1 MRILVTG
8 ARGKVGSAT
17 VAALADAG
25 HDVSATDMSRPRFEA
40 DAGGVPYR
48 QGDLTDAGDAFALV
62 RGHDAVVHTAAI
74 PDPMHNPPHV
84 VFANNLTATFNVIEA
99 AVRFGVPRVVNLSSE
114 TVPGFFFPERPFL
127 PDYVPVDE
135 QHPIRPQD
143 PYATAKHFGE
153 QLMDA
158 ATRRSDLTG
167 ISIRPSWVQWEG
179 NIEDNL
185 GPWLREPVASE
196 GFWAYIDAY
205 DLADAIRL
213 AAEATTPAPRGRLH
227 RLARHRLARDA
238 RDAGASASTATRR
251 PRSGRRT
258 EERPNGI
265 SIAKARALIG
275 YDPQR
280 SWRDYLEDDGRLR
293 PAVRERL
300 ERGATGVQRG
310 RRMTGATGPPG
321 GA

>member
-8 ARGKVGSAT
+8 ARGKVGSAA

-196 GFWAYIDAY
+196 GFWAYIDVY

-213 AAEATTPAPRGRLH
+213 AAEATTPAHEVVYIASPDIASH
-227 RLARHRLARDA
+227 ETLATLAERFH
-238 RDAGASASTATRR
+238 GAAAPEIRPSA
-251 PRSGRRT
+251 

-310 RRMTGATGPPG
+310 RRMTGATGLPG

>member
-196 GFWAYIDAY
+196 GFWAYIDIY

-213 AAEATTPAPRGRLH
+213 AAEATTPAHEVVYIASPDIASH
-227 RLARHRLARDA
+227 ETLATLAERFHGDA
-238 RDAGASASTATRR
+238 APEIRPSA
-251 PRSGRRT
+251 

-310 RRMTGATGPPG
+310 RRMTGATGLPG